1 MIVAACDPGRRGS
14 IAFLCDTNG
23 LIMHPLPYVD
33 GIVDVRALY
42 ALIKPYALAALA
54 IEIPSAR
61 PGTNSI
67 QTTCISFQNH
77 GRILG
82 MCDAM
87 GVPFTLVHPQTWQAK
102 VVHPYAKAG
111 IEDTKKR
118 ALSAA
123 RVLFP
128 GESFLATPRSKVA
141 HDGFVDASLIALWA
155 RLSLG

>member
-1 MIVAACDPGRRGS
+1 MVTCGLDPGAKGS
-14 IAFLCDTNG
+14 VAFLCDTNG
-23 LIMHPLPYVD
+23 LILHPLPYCN

-42 ALIKPYALAALA
+42 ALLRPYTLAALA
-54 IEIPSAR
+54 IEVPSAR

-67 QTTCISFQNH
+67 QSTCISFQNH

-87 GVPFTLVHPQTWQAK
+87 NIPFTLVHPQTWQAK
-102 VVHPYAKAG
+102 VVHPYAKPG

-141 HDGFVDASLIALWA
+141 HDGFVDASLISLWA